1 MNLRD
6 EYKLVVLLSKR
17 DLDMVEE
24 KELIKLLHMNLEWD
38 KVLGIIEM
46 HRVGGIGWL
55 NLNKYFFNDNKNRC
69 KFPRLYKFLKNSY
82 SAQKLRAEEHLKYTS
97 LVCLALTE
105 NNISYVLLKG
115 LSLSEYVYNDLGL
128 RDFNDN
134 DILVH
139 PNDIEKA
146 KNIIMNLGY
155 EQGETKHYTK
165 IIKSNRKE
173 QLVRKLSS
181 HEIIPLIRDVSGSE
195 IFLTQHIIDLHFSV
209 NLMTKE
215 RSNNIT
221 TEFLSSS
228 RSITIKGN
236 QIQILNKENL
246 LIFLTEHFY
255 KEAISYR
262 DVTMYKDLLLYK
274 LCDIYYLINKN
285 HIDWDYIL
293 EFANKNNFEK
303 QLYFALV
310 YVQEAF
316 NTATLT
322 TIINKLDVR
331 ENFFDDNVYY
341 YDSSDIAFTYNSGSL
356 IERMFDIDK
365 PKRKVFSPQK

>member
-1 MNLRD
+1 
-6 EYKLVVLLSKR
+6 
-17 DLDMVEE
+17 MVEE